1 MGLFDFFKKEEVV
14 ETVDVMTRQETLDFV
29 STHRAEVDYKFD
41 LLREELMD
49 QVKRVSAIVDPAPA
63 SLTQQQILD
72 IIVNVVRTESVSK
85 DEMLMMREDLLKI
98 MDEKIAVYDVAE
110 DAEMAAM
117 MDQKLEHL
125 EVVAEDME
133 DSKFAK
139 VYNQAVVELKTIPNK
154 GATVASVRKFLIN
167 FVELLKP

>member
-98 MDEKIAVYDVAE
+98 MDEKIAVYDVDE

-139 VYNQAVVELKTIPNK
+139 VYNQAVVELKAIPNK

>member
-72 IIVNVVRTESVSK
+72 IIVNVLRTE
-85 DEMLMMREDLLKI
+85 
-98 MDEKIAVYDVAE
+98 
-110 DAEMAAM
+110 
-117 MDQKLEHL
+117 
-125 EVVAEDME
+125 
-133 DSKFAK
+133 
-139 VYNQAVVELKTIPNK
+139 
-154 GATVASVRKFLIN
+154 
-167 FVELLKP
+167 

>member
-98 MDEKIAVYDVAE
+98 MDEKIAVYDVDE

>member
-72 IIVNVVRTESVSK
+72 IIVNVVRTESLSK